1 MIWDSLTSDFQLE
14 IIGDEEDFN
23 RVEEYDGVDLWHYIL
38 NQSNQSNPST
48 TTGASTFKDEIE
60 SKKMANFGDDVKAYH
75 TWIADTRTS
84 IIKGEGLY
92 NEYVRSM
99 FRTCL
104 TVDNEEF
111 VDAIKVEKRLW
122 TQAK

>member
-84 IIKGEGLY
+84 IIKGEGERLY
-92 NEYVRSM
+92 NEYV
-99 FRTCL
+99 
-104 TVDNEEF
+104 
-111 VDAIKVEKRLW
+111 
-122 TQAK
+122 